1 MCVDGGVVCVD
12 GVVCVGDVGV
22 GVSSICNCDG
32 MSLLLL
38 LLLLS

>member
-1 MCVDGGVVCVD
+1 MICVDGGVVCVD
-12 GVVCVGDVGV
+12 GVVCVGDV